1 MDCYNNISVWQG
13 YTNQTGYVLGK
24 TSEWSMKSG
33 CSDCNIY
40 IRQQGRYNLAKELRT
55 DPLFQQIIVPY
66 VQSYAQGQEQDAI
79 VSLIRGAINPEQDVL
94 NILAGSFLDAIGHK
108 STGEKLVEIGVAG
121 LVLAI
126 AIAVLKS
133 K

>member
-1 MDCYNNISVWQG
+1 MDYYSNIGVWQR
-13 YTNQTGYVLGK
+13 YRNPTGYVLGK

-33 CSDCNIY
+33 CSDYNIY

-55 DPLFQQIIVPY
+55 DPLFQQIIVHY
-66 VQSYAQGQEQDAI
+66 VQNYAQEQEQDAI

-94 NILAGSFLDAIGHK
+94 NILAGSFLDAVGYK
-108 STGEKLVEIGVAG
+108 STGEKLLKIWVAG

-126 AIAVLKS
+126 VIAVLENK
-133 K
+133 

>member
-1 MDCYNNISVWQG
+1 MDYYNDRSVWQW
-13 YTNQTGYVLGK
+13 YKNPTEYVLGK
-24 TSEWSMKSG
+24 TSEWSIKSS
-33 CSDCNIY
+33 CSSCNVY
-40 IRQQGRYNLAKELRT
+40 IRQQGRYNLAKELRA

-66 VQSYAQGQEQDAI
+66 VQNYAKGQEQDAI
-79 VSLIRGAINPEQDVL
+79 VSLIRGVINPEQDVL
-94 NILAGSFLDAIGHK
+94 NILAGSFLDAMGYK
-108 STGEKLVEIGVAG
+108 STGEKLFEVGVAS